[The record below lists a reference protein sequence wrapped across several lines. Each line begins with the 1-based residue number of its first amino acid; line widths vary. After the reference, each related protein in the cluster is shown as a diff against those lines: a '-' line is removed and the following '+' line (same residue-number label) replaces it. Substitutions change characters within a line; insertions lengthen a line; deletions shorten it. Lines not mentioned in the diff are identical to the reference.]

1 QTGCESYRHS
11 GLSLLDAEDEAAAQ
25 KKWEPTSTS
34 RNSRLPQPRQTQT
47 QRLSPLYPGGCR
59 RSGPSSV
66 SGRRLSADRLAV
78 LRFLAENHPL
88 RYPALR
94 VGRRHRAAPAPT
106 RISLE

>member
-66 SGRRLSADRLAV
+66 SGRRLPEFLLNSQRSNLFTKFILDRQDQDKIGL
-78 LRFLAENHPL
+78 F
-88 RYPALR
+88 
-94 VGRRHRAAPAPT
+94 RAAA
-106 RISLE
+106 